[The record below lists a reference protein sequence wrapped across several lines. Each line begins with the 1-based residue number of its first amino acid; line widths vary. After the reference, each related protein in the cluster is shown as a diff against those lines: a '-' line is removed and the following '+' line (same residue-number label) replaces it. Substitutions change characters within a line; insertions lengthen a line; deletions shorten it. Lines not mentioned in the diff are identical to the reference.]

1 MSTEIEPKN
10 NYLSNSLW
18 MLLEKS
24 SRIISG
30 ILVGVLVA
38 RYLGPAQ
45 YGLINYALSV
55 ISIFTILSTLGLDS
69 IVVRELIT
77 RKDKKNEI
85 LGTTFFMR
93 LGGALLVVLGSTAYS
108 FLRDT
113 PDKTIT
119 VFIVSLSIALQSFA
133 VIDFYFQSQV
143 KGKYTAIG
151 QVITLLISSVVKLM
165 LIYFS
170 AHVYWFAA
178 MAVFEA
184 GLSVLNQLRFF
195 KKEGMDFTKW
205 RFSFV
210 EAKELLFHSYPLI
223 LSSLVLMLYQKSG
236 EILIL
241 RFLRDL
247 DFVGQYSAAVRM
259 SEASYFIPV
268 AICAAVFPG
277 IINNRHNY
285 ELQFKR
291 YVQLAS
297 LMIWSAIIIS
307 IGGVLL
313 GDQVIGLLFKEK
325 YHLSPAVFK
334 LHIWGSI
341 PVFFGTAWGMWMLAM
356 NKQKIVILFQIWNLL
371 VYLITAFYFIPK
383 YQINGMAYAVLV
395 TYYSGMIATLVFY
408 QPKQSLTLFVKALNP
423 LQLLEVF
430 KYGREQ
436 AKK

>member
-1 MSTEIEPKN
+1 MSQEPKAKN
-10 NYLSNSLW
+10 NYLINSLW

-38 RYLGPAQ
+38 RYLGPSQ

-77 RKDKKNEI
+77 RKDKRNEI

-93 LGGALLVVLGSTAYS
+93 LVGAAIVIIGSTAYS

-119 VFIVSLSIALQSFA
+119 VFIVSLSIALQSFV

-151 QVITLLISSVVKLM
+151 QVLTLLISSVVKLL

-170 AHVYWFAA
+170 AHVYWFAG

-184 GLSVLNQLRFF
+184 GLTVVNQIRFF
-195 KKEGMDFTKW
+195 KKEGMEISKW
-205 RFSFV
+205 RFSML
-210 EAKELLFHSYPLI
+210 EAKELLLHSYPLI

-277 IINNRHNY
+277 IINNRNNY

-291 YVQLAS
+291 YVQLCS
-297 LMIWSAIIIS
+297 LMIWSAIFIS
-307 IGGVLL
+307 LGGMLL
-313 GDQVIGLLFKEK
+313 GDQVIGMLFKEK
-325 YHLSPAVFK
+325 YHLSPGVFK

-356 NKQKIVILFQIWNLL
+356 NKQKVVILFQIWNLV
-371 VYLITAFYFIPK
+371 VYLLTAFYFIPK

-395 TYYSGMIATLVFY
+395 TYYSGMLATLLFF
-408 QPKQSLTLFVKALNP
+408 QPKQSVQLFIKALNP
-423 LQLLEVF
+423 MQLIEVF
-430 KYGREQ
+430 KYGKEQ